1 MRPELKIA
9 TKINIPLQ
17 VGKQVMARVSMVSF
31 DGLSAP
37 GEHVALIFG
46 EIAGDE
52 APLVRVH
59 SECLTGDVF
68 RSARCDCGDQLAEAI
83 ELMAGS
89 SGILLYLRQEGRGI
103 GLYNKL
109 RAYAL
114 QDGGL
119 DTFDANTALNFEHDL
134 RNYLVAAEMLLA
146 IGARRIRLLSNNP
159 DKVRQLE
166 GNGIEVCARVPTG
179 VYENPINRGY
189 LEAKV
194 YRGKHEIVLS

>member
-1 MRPELKIA
+1 MRPEPKIA

-17 VGKQVMARVSMVSF
+17 VGKQLMARVSMVSF

-68 RSARCDCGDQLAEAI
+68 RSARCDCGDQLSEAI

-134 RNYLVAAEMLLA
+134 RNYLVAAEMLAA
-146 IGARRIRLLSNNP
+146 IGAIRIRLLSNNP
-159 DKVRQLE
+159 DKVKQLAA
-166 GNGIEVCARVPTG
+166 NGIEVCARIPTG

-194 YRGKHEIVLS
+194 YRGNHEIALR